1 MDETYAHLQ
10 SIGMAAEPPK
20 SFGRPVEL
28 DGCTSQAK
36 FRTVTL
42 AADAFLGGRVY
53 FCEHLTPELVWQPD
67 WHTHDNGATSMPE
80 FTIVSK
86 YPEQEAEK
94 IAKLLQSHAYGE
106 GGSLSV
112 PLDDCKITLLSQ
124 GTYQTRYGAL
134 ASPMGQRASIFG
146 AMTIRTND
154 LNAVR
159 VVAKQAG
166 FPTVNNPNSV
176 IIFIPEFDS
185 VLEFIE

>member
-1 MDETYAHLQ
+1 
-10 SIGMAAEPPK
+10 MAAEPPK
-20 SFGRPVEL
+20 SFSRPVEL
-28 DGCTSQAK
+28 DGRTSQAK

-67 WHTHDNGATSMPE
+67 WHTHANGATSMPE

-86 YPEQEAEK
+86 YPEQEAEN
-94 IAKLLQSHAYGE
+94 IAKLLQSHADGE
-106 GGSLSV
+106 GGTLSV
-112 PLDDCKITLLSQ
+112 PLDDCKITLLSE

-154 LNAVR
+154 LNTVR

-166 FPTVNNPNSV
+166 FPTVDNPNSV
-176 IIFIPEFDS
+176 IVCVPEFDS
-185 VLEFIE
+185 VLESVE